1 MNNKG
6 NSDKQPNVIERFG
19 KIVQVRWNITRND
32 RTDEDGI
39 TRESWDYNYA
49 NCNGDSYSE
58 KVQGIIRSRYSQND
72 VEALLSN
79 YLEGNDNGEYEQFQH
94 FRKLAKAIAKNED
107 INSLDPAN
115 DRLKDLEDTTEA
127 VIETLNQKNIIP

>member
-49 NCNGDSYSE
+49 NC
-58 KVQGIIRSRYSQND
+58 KF
-72 VEALLSN
+72 
-79 YLEGNDNGEYEQFQH
+79 QFQH
-94 FRKLAKAIAKNED
+94 GAIKSKTF
-107 INSLDPAN
+107 NSLI
-115 DRLKDLEDTTEA
+115 RCR
-127 VIETLNQKNIIP
+127 